1 MKITKRQLRRIIK
14 EEKRKLL
21 REGLTQE
28 ENLYM
33 AIQDYVIALQDQM
46 DFDSVQDFL
55 PDALGFVKGWF
66 ENQAIAEENDED
78 RTYWI
83 AQHNEEEQL
92 QIIIMNELQNNFWFK
107 LPS

>member
-46 DFDSVQDFL
+46 DWDELEDFK
-55 PDALGFVKGWF
+55 PDVIGQVEGWF
-66 ENQAIAEENDED
+66 EAQAIAEENDED
-78 RTYWI
+78 PYGGGTHAWGV
-83 AQHNEEEQL
+83 E
-92 QIIIMNELQNNFWFK
+92 
-107 LPS
+107 